1 VPDTEPV
8 LRATWA
14 ALRTRS
20 RRWLRVASS
29 KVSKVRTVCVRS
41 ASTDPCGGC
50 RATGIPTAT
59 GGLSALRR
67 RRRCIERETRLEPG
81 LRFTELRFNGYRLR
95 RQAMVASRLVPLGP
109 SLSMTSASR
118 EVLIGG
124 GPALHKGP
132 ALPRWRVCTVFAS
145 RAEPESENSDLRSM
159 TCRSAECPHSSD

>member
-1 VPDTEPV
+1 MSYGIGEEWSECFVVQGPPPAAASQHCDAEGDVLNGKPD
-8 LRATWA
+8 
-14 ALRTRS
+14 
-20 RRWLRVASS
+20 SS
-29 KVSKVRTVCVRS
+29 
-41 ASTDPCGGC
+41 PGCG
-50 RATGIPTAT
+50 
-59 GGLSALRR
+59 
-67 RRRCIERETRLEPG
+67 
-81 LRFTELRFNGYRLR
+81 FTELRFNGYRLR